1 MDANTT
7 TSPSLPELPAVR
19 DETNCLMIPRRRAL
33 VNQIKRGYRLHKG
46 ANTTEQAGRLP
57 RLNHN
62 SGSFCRVGLERSFV
76 SIAGIPLFSMLKTR
90 MHWHEA
96 RQRVLAENVANA
108 DTPNFKA
115 RDVVEPGASQGSS
128 GSLAMIRTSNA
139 HLAVGGDAGRFDR
152 RGAQRFETRP
162 SGNAVVLEDEMM
174 KAAQNQSDYQ
184 MAVTL
189 YAKGLALLKTAVGR
203 G

>member
-1 MDANTT
+1 
-7 TSPSLPELPAVR
+7 
-19 DETNCLMIPRRRAL
+19 
-33 VNQIKRGYRLHKG
+33 
-46 ANTTEQAGRLP
+46 
-57 RLNHN
+57 
-62 SGSFCRVGLERSFV
+62 V

-96 RQRVLAENVANA
+96 RQKVLAENVANA
-108 DTPNFKA
+108 DTPNFRA
-115 RDVVEPGASQGSS
+115 RDIVEPGSNGS
-128 GSLAMIRTSNA
+128 GSLAMTRTSA
-139 HLAVGGDAGRFDR
+139 THMTIGGDSGGFDR
-152 RGAQRFETRP
+152 RGAQRFESRP

-174 KAAQNQSDYQ
+174 KAAQNQADYQ